1 MNVVLNRT
9 DLVDSVSV
17 NSWGW
22 GGGGGGAPQQASN
35 PLIVRKITQNIE
47 SEYPV

>member
-22 GGGGGGAPQQASN
+22 GGGGGEQASN